1 MTINVIN
8 HKLVFW
14 EFLLQLTLAEVYSLG
29 NLKLWVPWPLTLG
42 RVPALGITFQDKYNV
57 TFW

>member
-1 MTINVIN
+1 MTIN